1 MTPNMSTW
9 RPADAT
15 ESVVAWKHGIERRN
29 GPTSLVFSR
38 QGLPAQERNDE
49 QVANIAKGA

>member
-1 MTPNMSTW
+1 MSTW